1 MIGRPSPGLGGNLP
15 ARGPGRW
22 LRPVAYALVLVA
34 AQGLLSRLAD
44 AVGWPAPDLFL
55 LTGLALGLRAAPL
68 PALLL
73 AYGVGFGQDLLGGG
87 ALGLHAAGV
96 AGGTLLVLLLRRF
109 LSDSGVLLLP
119 LAVLAA
125 LLGEWLTF
133 VVLNYWLRAGLVTV
147 DLLVRNVPLQLLLLL
162 LVAPLWEAVA
172 NRGLGPRLGT
182 QEKA

>member
-1 MIGRPSPGLGGNLP
+1 MIGRPSPGLGGHLP

-22 LRPVAYALVLVA
+22 LRPVAYGLVLVA

-87 ALGLHAAGV
+87 RWACTRRAWRAARCWCCCCD
-96 AGGTLLVLLLRRF
+96 A
-109 LSDSGVLLLP
+109 S
-119 LAVLAA
+119 
-125 LLGEWLTF
+125 
-133 VVLNYWLRAGLVTV
+133 
-147 DLLVRNVPLQLLLLL
+147 
-162 LVAPLWEAVA
+162 
-172 NRGLGPRLGT
+172 
-182 QEKA
+182 